1 MQSHGKKQLI
11 SRTSALQRQPYGSRR
26 AIQNP
31 RRSHGTWQYVQTQ
44 HPIETSANENEI
56 AFYSQADHLQIRGC
70 SYASS
75 LPVTW
80 QRWRSHHSI
89 RRSRKSHAASKLR
102 CSMFYR
108 ASYCRSNFCIAR
120 IWIFLHFLFLWPW
133 PWPDDLHIRLQNLGL
148 SSAVASRLISLGA
161 AFRDTLTVVVPEKW
175 LCHSGHVNRFCYL
188 LTDWLVFPGD
198 IREVKVW
205 QTDID
210 TAQII

>member
-1 MQSHGKKQLI
+1 MWAQVSFVLSQSTRVTDRQTDRQTETYRKALQCRALHYMQSHGKKQLI

-44 HPIETSANENEI
+44 HPIETSTNENGI
-56 AFYSQADHLQIRGC
+56 AFYSQADHPQIRGC

-120 IWIFLHFLFLWPW
+120 IWIFFYIFCSCDLD
-133 PWPDDLHIRLQNLGL
+133 PDLMTFIYGCRISACLLQSPQD
-148 SSAVASRLISLGA
+148 SSL
-161 AFRDTLTVVVPEKW
+161 
-175 LCHSGHVNRFCYL
+175 
-188 LTDWLVFPGD
+188 
-198 IREVKVW
+198 
-205 QTDID
+205 
-210 TAQII
+210 